1 MPKHVL
7 SPLLPLCLISSR
19 MAEEEEE
26 EAGEEEEEEEQ
37 QPVEQVARTRQKR
50 GQSCVLQPVAAALT
64 APS

>member
-1 MPKHVL
+1 
-7 SPLLPLCLISSR
+7 

-26 EAGEEEEEEEQ
+26 EAGEEEEEEEEQ